1 MREIASWFM
10 LIVTLA
16 VGFYFLITVPTG
28 GEKVTILETRVAALQ
43 ATNDL
48 LLGRVT
54 PSSTPSPTIDATLNA
69 AVNDSFV
76 ATTSVETPTLDMP
89 QPVTTIETSGPRITS
104 VQASTSVNSAGCAVN
119 PATTFAAFDTIYGV
133 AALADME
140 TGTTLAVSFT
150 FGEQV
155 IYEET
160 FTIEVPGTF
169 CRWYKI
175 QPDAVGWEA
184 GTYTI
189 SYTVNGATTV
199 TASYTIE

>member
-1 MREIASWFM
+1 M

-48 LLGRVT
+48 LSGRVT
-54 PSSTPSPTIDATLNA
+54 ASTTPSPTIDSTLNA
-69 AVNDSFV
+69 AVNDNFV
-76 ATTSVETPTLDMP
+76 ATTSVETPTVDIP
-89 QPVTTIETSGPRITS
+89 QPVAPVEAISGPRITS
-104 VQASTSVNSAGCAVN
+104 VQASTSVDSAGCAVN

-133 AALADME
+133 AMLAEMQ
-140 TGTTLAVSFT
+140 TGTSLAVSFT

-155 IYEET
+155 VYEET
-160 FTIEVPGTF
+160 FMIEVPGTF

-189 SYTVNGATTV
+189 SYTVNGAAPVTT
-199 TASYTIE
+199 SYTIE